1 MKIYKA
7 KFKKRRTQKPVDNL
21 RYTEKDKADLSENVL
36 NLGLDKSLANK
47 NFHIMAK
54 DLAKEINITVNYIY
68 KLNQITER
76 KIMVVSIEDKRNIYT
91 KIIKNTEKLKVVS
104 MPFTK
109 TNVIE
114 NLKSS
119 LEKLTVNEKEKPLL
133 LFVDILLDAKIPA
146 LNRDYTKKIAFE
158 INLKKNNLI
167 KDILEKDNQTVK
179 LINYNLEKDEKKNNK
194 DYLLKL
200 NKKEL
205 SETDAILFGSSKKII
220 TINKKWKT
228 SPSENKKEVQLADFE
243 KLLLWNLER
252 LKK

>member
-1 MKIYKA
+1 
-7 KFKKRRTQKPVDNL
+7 L
-21 RYTEKDKADLSENVL
+21 
-36 NLGLDKSLANK
+36 
-47 NFHIMAK
+47 
-54 DLAKEINITVNYIY
+54 
-68 KLNQITER
+68 KLI
-76 KIMVVSIEDKRNIYT
+76 
-91 KIIKNTEKLKVVS
+91 
-104 MPFTK
+104 
-109 TNVIE
+109 
-114 NLKSS
+114 
-119 LEKLTVNEKEKPLL
+119 
-133 LFVDILLDAKIPA
+133 
-146 LNRDYTKKIAFE
+146 
-158 INLKKNNLI
+158 LKKNNLI